1 MRTSL
6 QRIITIAAALLLGS
20 LAPARA
26 ATMILHN
33 FTGGAADG
41 AFPLGVPTL
50 SGSKLYGM
58 ASGGGTSDRG
68 AIFSMNADGTG
79 FGVLHNFVGG
89 TTDGEQPF
97 GALTLSGSKL
107 YGMTRLG
114 GSSGTGTLF
123 SVNTDGTGFSL
134 LHTFLG
140 GASDGAN
147 PFGSLTLSG
156 SKLYGMTNM
165 GGSNTLG
172 TIFSINI
179 DGTGFSLLRTFTG
192 LFDADGA
199 YPQGSLTLSGSKL
212 YGTAFGGGYGS
223 GTVFSMN
230 TDGTGFTLLH
240 NFSGNDITDGRAP
253 TGSLTLSGSTLYGTA
268 FVGGSAD
275 EGVIFR
281 VNTDGTGYGLLHNFT
296 GGVSDGAK
304 PFGSLALSGSTLYG
318 TTREGGGSNLGTL
331 FRIGIDGSGFGL
343 LESFGGAPAD
353 GANPRFG
360 DLALS
365 DNGATLYGMTVVGG
379 TANKGVVFARAV
391 SPAVPEPGV
400 FAFFGLGALLLAA
413 RRRN

>member
-1 MRTSL
+1 MCIR
-6 QRIITIAAALLLGS
+6 
-20 LAPARA
+20 
-26 ATMILHN
+26 H
-33 FTGGAADG
+33 
-41 AFPLGVPTL
+41 
-50 SGSKLYGM
+50 
-58 ASGGGTSDRG
+58 
-68 AIFSMNADGTG
+68 
-79 FGVLHNFVGG
+79 
-89 TTDGEQPF
+89 
-97 GALTLSGSKL
+97 
-107 YGMTRLG
+107 
-114 GSSGTGTLF
+114 
-123 SVNTDGTGFSL
+123 
-134 LHTFLG
+134 
-140 GASDGAN
+140 
-147 PFGSLTLSG
+147 
-156 SKLYGMTNM
+156 
-165 GGSNTLG
+165 
-172 TIFSINI
+172 
-179 DGTGFSLLRTFTG
+179 
-192 LFDADGA
+192 
-199 YPQGSLTLSGSKL
+199 
-212 YGTAFGGGYGS
+212 
-223 GTVFSMN
+223 SMN

-379 TANKGVVFARAV
+379 TANKGVVFA
-391 SPAVPEPGV
+391 
-400 FAFFGLGALLLAA
+400 
-413 RRRN
+413 